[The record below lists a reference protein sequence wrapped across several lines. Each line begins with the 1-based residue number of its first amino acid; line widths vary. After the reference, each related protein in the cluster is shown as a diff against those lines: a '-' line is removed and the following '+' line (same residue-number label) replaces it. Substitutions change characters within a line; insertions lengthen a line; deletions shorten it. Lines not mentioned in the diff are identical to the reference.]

1 MSASEA
7 SSFEELVIQSNDQ
20 KRTANL
26 TAGVVSVDYYED
38 ILSPTVT
45 AKIRIINT
53 GDSITKEGSKEK
65 QSIYNGLPLRGG
77 ERLSMKIL
85 DQGKTGEGGEKKG
98 LDFSNPEKYL
108 FVSSITQV
116 LQEEQRESFLL
127 NLVSREAITNET
139 TRVFKRYTGVI
150 SETVKKIL
158 TDPLIGFNVD
168 KSKLGDIVEST
179 SGSYDFVG
187 NLRKP
192 FSTLI
197 SLASKSIPNKS
208 GDATAGFVFFQTQ
221 DGFQFSSIDS
231 LIKQKSK
238 ATYTYTDVNE
248 SSITKNNDYKILQY
262 TVDKNQNL
270 IENLRMGTYSFR
282 RLSFNP
288 LSFQF
293 KQEVY
298 NYGDKNSPKKNDRMN
313 NLGTKELQLPKISD
327 DSKLTLDQLP
337 TRVVSQIVDVGA
349 STTVSKDDNYPADKY
364 QGQNVVRYNLLMTQ
378 SVSMTVPC
386 NTDLKAGDII
396 TCLFPKISREDKNE
410 YDSEESGKY
419 MIKELCHHFEAKR
432 SFTSMTLVRDTY
444 GLHGGES

>member
-7 SSFEELVIQSNDQ
+7 ASFEELVIQSNDQ
-20 KRTANL
+20 KRTINL
-26 TAGVVSVDYYED
+26 VAGVVSVDYYED

-45 AKIRIINT
+45 AKIRVINT
-53 GDSITKEGSKEK
+53 GDTIVKEGSKEK

-85 DQGKTGEGGEKKG
+85 DQGKTGEGEEKKG

-139 TRVFKRYTGVI
+139 TRVYKRYRGRI
-150 SETVKKIL
+150 SDTVRKIL
-158 TDPLIGFNVD
+158 TDPLIGLNVD
-168 KSKLGDIVEST
+168 KSKLDKIVEST
-179 SGSYDFVG
+179 KGSYDFLG

-337 TRVVSQIVDVGA
+337 TRTVSQIVDVGA
-349 STTVSKDDNYPADKY
+349 STTISKDDNYPADKY

>member
-20 KRTANL
+20 KRTINL
-26 TAGVVSVDYYED
+26 VAGVVSVDYYED

-45 AKIRIINT
+45 AKIRVINT
-53 GDSITKEGSKEK
+53 GDTIVKEGSKEK

-85 DQGKTGEGGEKKG
+85 DQGKTGEGEEKKG

-139 TRVFKRYTGVI
+139 TRVYKRYRGRI
-150 SETVKKIL
+150 SDTVRKIL
-158 TDPLIGFNVD
+158 TDPLIGLNVD
-168 KSKLGDIVEST
+168 KSKLNKIVEST
-179 SGSYDFVG
+179 KGSYDFLG

-337 TRVVSQIVDVGA
+337 TRTVSQIVDVGA
-349 STTVSKDDNYPADKY
+349 STTISKDDNYPADKY

>member
-7 SSFEELVIQSNDQ
+7 ASFEELVIQSNDQ
-20 KRTANL
+20 KRTINL
-26 TAGVVSVDYYED
+26 VAGVVSVDYYED

-45 AKIRIINT
+45 AKIRVINT
-53 GDSITKEGSKEK
+53 GDTIVKEGSKEK

-85 DQGKTGEGGEKKG
+85 DQGKTGEGEEKKG

-139 TRVFKRYTGVI
+139 TRVYKRYRGRI
-150 SETVKKIL
+150 SDTVRKIL
-158 TDPLIGFNVD
+158 TDPLIGLNVD
-168 KSKLGDIVEST
+168 KSKLNKIVEST
-179 SGSYDFVG
+179 KGSYDFVG

-298 NYGDKNSPKKNDRMN
+298 NYGDKNSAKKNDRMN

-337 TRVVSQIVDVGA
+337 TRTVSQIVDVGA

>member
-85 DQGKTGEGGEKKG
+85 DQGKTGEGREKKG

-298 NYGDKNSPKKNDRMN
+298 NYGDKNSAKKNDRMN

-337 TRVVSQIVDVGA
+337 TRTVSQIVDVGA